1 MPFISR
7 QILGP
12 VLFILLFLLIVLRIF
27 LPDTN
32 RNYTYDPMERLMQEQ
47 RMFLDPS
54 LPHAEYKR
62 KEDSIR
68 RRILEENSF
77 HNSRG
82 DSWSIISFGPSVFEY
97 QIGNSKEYFFS
108 MAGYYLKNDSY
119 FFRKEGRNYVSEYI
133 EDNRDGGFSSGH
145 YKISPERVRYIS
157 LGKEDGAVLIPTTE
171 TLNTIITVIIWALAA
186 LLIILMLNNFFV
198 RPLNLLARISKG
210 EVFDERN
217 INSLFS
223 IAWLLLFFG
232 LGNILIRIILH
243 VSFKSMLPDYIGF
256 SYFDAFK
263 TGLGCIMESMV
274 VFLIALAFSRG
285 RELEM
290 EQELTV

>member
-82 DSWSIISFGPSVFEY
+82 DSWSIISFGPSVF
-97 QIGNSKEYFFS
+97 
-108 MAGYYLKNDSY
+108 
-119 FFRKEGRNYVSEYI
+119 
-133 EDNRDGGFSSGH
+133 
-145 YKISPERVRYIS
+145 
-157 LGKEDGAVLIPTTE
+157 
-171 TLNTIITVIIWALAA
+171 
-186 LLIILMLNNFFV
+186 
-198 RPLNLLARISKG
+198 
-210 EVFDERN
+210 
-217 INSLFS
+217 
-223 IAWLLLFFG
+223 
-232 LGNILIRIILH
+232 
-243 VSFKSMLPDYIGF
+243 
-256 SYFDAFK
+256 
-263 TGLGCIMESMV
+263 
-274 VFLIALAFSRG
+274 
-285 RELEM
+285 
-290 EQELTV
+290 

>member
-54 LPHAEYKR
+54 LPHSEYKR

-82 DSWSIISFGPSVFEY
+82 DSWSIISFGPSVFKY
-97 QIGNSKEYFFS
+97 QIGNSKEYYFS

-119 FFRKEGRNYVSEYI
+119 FFFEKRAGTM
-133 EDNRDGGFSSGH
+133 FQ
-145 YKISPERVRYIS
+145 
-157 LGKEDGAVLIPTTE
+157 
-171 TLNTIITVIIWALAA
+171 
-186 LLIILMLNNFFV
+186 
-198 RPLNLLARISKG
+198 
-210 EVFDERN
+210 
-217 INSLFS
+217 
-223 IAWLLLFFG
+223 
-232 LGNILIRIILH
+232 NILKTTGMAGFLQVTIRSALKGYAISH
-243 VSFKSMLPDYIGF
+243 WEKR
-256 SYFDAFK
+256 
-263 TGLGCIMESMV
+263 MV
-274 VFLIALAFSRG
+274 LY
-285 RELEM
+285 
-290 EQELTV
+290 